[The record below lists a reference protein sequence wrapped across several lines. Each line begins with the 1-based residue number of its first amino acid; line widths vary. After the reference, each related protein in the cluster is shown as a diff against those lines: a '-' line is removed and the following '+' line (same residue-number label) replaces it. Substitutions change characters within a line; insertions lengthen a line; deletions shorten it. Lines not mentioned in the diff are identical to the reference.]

1 MRKVRY
7 NCRVM
12 VYNRKVLLIKP
23 KTSLAQDGNYREMRY
38 FTPWQRPDG
47 KKDEPYIEEY
57 YLEEIVGRITGQDKV
72 AFGEGV
78 ISTKDSCVGA
88 ETCEELFTAD
98 APHIQMGLNGVEIF
112 TNSSGSHHELRKLN
126 TRISLI
132 LEATRKSGGIYLY
145 SNQRGCDGDRL
156 LYDGSPLVIVNG
168 KVVAQGSQFSLNDV
182 EVVTATVDL
191 EDVRSYR
198 CSPSR
203 GLRANKIKYPRI
215 DLCTLRLSRKGKDFG
230 PLELSKEIEVRYHS
244 PEEEIALGPAC
255 WLWDYLR
262 RSKASGFLLPLSGG
276 IDSCSTAVLVFSMCK
291 MVVQAAN
298 DGNEQVIKDLRR
310 IAGEPE
316 DSTWL
321 PNAQEFSNRIF
332 HTCYMGTINSS
343 KETRSRAKKLALDI
357 GAYHTEFDIDS
368 VVTALISLFTL
379 VTNFRPMYTVHG
391 GSKEENLALQNIQ
404 ARLRMVIAYLFAQ
417 LLPTI
422 RKRRN
427 GGSLLVLGLVFVFT
441 IGGLSGVVLAN
452 ASHR

>member
-12 VYNRKVLLIKP
+12 VYNRKVLLIRP
-23 KTSLAQDGNYREMRY
+23 KTSLAQEGNYREMRW
-38 FTPWQRPDG
+38 FTPWQRSNG
-47 KKDEPYIEEY
+47 KKDEPCIEEY
-57 YLEEIVGRITGQDKV
+57 YLEEIVGKITGQDKV

-98 APHIQMGLNGVEIF
+98 APHIPMGLNGVEIF

-156 LYDGSPLVIVNG
+156 LYDGSALVIVNG

-203 GLRANKIKYPRI
+203 GLQANKVKYPRI
-215 DLCTLRLSRKGKDFG
+215 DLGSLRLSRKGKDFG
-230 PLELSKEIEVRYHS
+230 PLRPSEEIEVRYHS

-262 RSKASGFLLPLSGG
+262 RSRQAGFFLPLSYVLSLILCIRTICSLLQPSGG
-276 IDSCSTAVLVFSMCK
+276 IDSASSAVIVYSMCRL
-291 MVVQAAN
+291 VVDAVKA
-298 DGNEQVIKDLRR
+298 GNKQVIKDVRM
-310 IAGEPE
+310 ICAE
-316 DSTWL
+316 DNWL
-321 PNAQEFSNRIF
+321 PSTPQELCGKLF
-332 HTCYMGTINSS
+332 HTCECQS
-343 KETRSRAKKLALDI
+343 
-357 GAYHTEFDIDS
+357 TESS
-368 VVTALISLFTL
+368 VVCC
-379 VTNFRPMYTVHG
+379 
-391 GSKEENLALQNIQ
+391 
-404 ARLRMVIAYLFAQ
+404 
-417 LLPTI
+417 
-422 RKRRN
+422 
-427 GGSLLVLGLVFVFT
+427 
-441 IGGLSGVVLAN
+441 
-452 ASHR
+452 